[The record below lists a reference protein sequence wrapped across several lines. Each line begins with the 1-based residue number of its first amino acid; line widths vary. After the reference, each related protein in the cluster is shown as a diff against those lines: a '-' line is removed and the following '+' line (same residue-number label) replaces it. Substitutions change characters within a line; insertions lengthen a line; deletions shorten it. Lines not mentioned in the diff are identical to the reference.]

1 MGAVNYYR
9 SLINQSGNGFI
20 SDIAAF
26 QLGGSTA
33 RRLNRNYLGSAISV
47 FENGGATLEDIGFS
61 GSLVDNSAITSHV
74 GVNSGFVDKIY
85 DQSGNA
91 KDWTYNAVT
100 GDRPQIVDA
109 GSLITDASGRAVAK
123 FFEEGSQLRASLL
136 DASSVGSP
144 STVFF
149 KLKVN
154 TTPSGNRQIFG
165 PETSSGGFS
174 RTFFR
179 WTTSPATAASPQFR
193 VGSPT
198 AIYFPYSES
207 EIVITI
213 LYNVASSIVRV
224 NGIQVGSGDIG
235 TNNSS
240 AYCLGAYFDRTLSN
254 SPSVRFEMTD
264 FIYYNS
270 NQTSNFAAIE
280 EILNS

>member
-47 FENGGATLEDIGFS
+47 FENGGSTLEDIGFS

-91 KDWTYNAVT
+91 QDWTYNAVT
-100 GDRPQIVDA
+100 GNRPQIVDS

-123 FFEEGSQLRASLL
+123 FFEDVSQLRGSLL
-136 DASSVGSP
+136 DVPSVNP
-144 STVFF
+144 STVFI

-154 TTPSGNRQIFG
+154 TNPTGNRNIFG
-165 PETSSGGFS
+165 PETSSGGFTRYLS
-174 RTFFR
+174 RY
-179 WTTSPATAASPQFR
+179 TTSPATTLNPKLVVITSGTTLFL
-193 VGSPT
+193 
-198 AIYFPYSES
+198 PYSES

-213 LYNVASSIVRV
+213 LFNGASSIVRY
-224 NGIQVGSGDIG
+224 NGVEEFSGTIANG
-235 TNNSS
+235 FYT
-240 AYCLGAYFDRTLSN
+240 AYCLGRYFNGTQSQ
-254 SPSVRFEMTD
+254 STRFQMTD
-264 FIYYNS
+264 FIHYNS

-280 EILNS
+280 DILNS

>member
-1 MGAVNYYR
+1 MGAIGYYR
-9 SLINQSGNGFI
+9 SLMNKSGNGFI

-47 FENGGATLEDIGFS
+47 FENGGSTLEDIGFS
-61 GSLVDNSAITSHV
+61 DNLVDNSAITSHV

-91 KDWTYNAVT
+91 QDWTYNAAT
-100 GDRPQIVDA
+100 GNRPKIVDA

-123 FFEEGSQLRASLL
+123 FFEEVSQLRGTLL
-136 DASSVGSP
+136 TSTTNAA
-144 STVFF
+144 STVFI

-154 TTPSGNRQIFG
+154 TNPTGNRNIYG

-174 RTFFR
+174 RYFTR
-179 WTTSPATAASPQFR
+179 YTTSPATALDPKLVVSTSGTTLFL
-193 VGSPT
+193 
-198 AIYFPYSES
+198 PYSES
-207 EIVITI
+207 EIVVTI
-213 LYNVASSIVRV
+213 LYNQTSSIVRY
-224 NGIQVGSGDIG
+224 NGIQQFSGTISNG
-235 TNNSS
+235 FFT
-240 AYCLGAYFDRTLSN
+240 AYCFGRYFNGTQGG
-254 SPSVRFEMTD
+254 SVRFQMTD
-264 FIYYNS
+264 FIHYNS